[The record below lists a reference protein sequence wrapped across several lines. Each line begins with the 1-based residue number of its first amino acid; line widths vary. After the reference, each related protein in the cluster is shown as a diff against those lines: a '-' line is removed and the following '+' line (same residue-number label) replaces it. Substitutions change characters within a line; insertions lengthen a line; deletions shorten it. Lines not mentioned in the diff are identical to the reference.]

1 MYIAGQYCCRDL
13 VRGCLFQPTAHHA
26 PRTMPPKRQF
36 LDQRLYVQVSTIP
49 NAGKGLF
56 TLIPIHAG
64 TVIGQYVGEELPLS
78 AMSNKTMDKTY
89 FIETMPYFKWSPMF
103 GSTISVPAAILDGK
117 TMDNKMRWINDPRY
131 DKARINAEMKQD
143 GNGRV
148 FVYSKRLIKPGEE
161 ILMSYG
167 RHYWKEEEQA
177 QLNKWL
183 VY

>member
-1 MYIAGQYCCRDL
+1 
-13 VRGCLFQPTAHHA
+13 
-26 PRTMPPKRQF
+26 MPPKRVF

-49 NAGKGLF
+49 KAGKGLF
-56 TLIPIHAG
+56 TLTPIRAG
-64 TVIGQYVGEELPLS
+64 TVIGEYTGEALPVS
-78 AMSNKTMDKTY
+78 SMHDPTMDRTY
-89 FIETMPYFKWSPMF
+89 FVETMAYYHRSL
-103 GSTISVPAAILDGK
+103 GSMCGSFVIDGK

-148 FVYSKRLIKPGEE
+148 FVYSRRLIKAGEE

-167 RHYWKEEEQA
+167 EQYWKDEEQA

-183 VY
+183 DY